1 MARFCIIAQGYQ
13 SLHVL
18 FDVLAECEHLE
29 LPVMRRGGLEAVLCP
44 YRLAQ
49 LLPPLH
55 GLHIKC
61 TMTVIQFKST
71 WSTRGKVGPWFGEQL
86 KLYFFCVGT
95 RMDSGDESCGPW
107 GSSFPLGTGQWPD
120 LLLFWNSCT
129 GLAQWCGVPFNT
141 TPSYQRHQLFPPYLQ
156 ICSGWCS

>member
-1 MARFCIIAQGYQ
+1 MRAELASLLFLPLPFPPFIFFPYWMARFCIIAQGYQ

-29 LPVMRRGGLEAVLCP
+29 LPVMRRGGLEAGLCP

-71 WSTRGKVGPWFGEQL
+71 WSTRGKVGP
-86 KLYFFCVGT
+86 
-95 RMDSGDESCGPW
+95 
-107 GSSFPLGTGQWPD
+107 
-120 LLLFWNSCT
+120 
-129 GLAQWCGVPFNT
+129 
-141 TPSYQRHQLFPPYLQ
+141 
-156 ICSGWCS
+156 